1 MTRADR
7 KASASQSSEGT
18 KLAKRFAGIDFS
30 SQAVM
35 DRVLEKQ
42 ETFQKQERT
51 KKHTEAIF
59 KARTRMAEKVFG
71 KNSKLLRSELVS
83 EKQTDLDKSVKEIEE
98 LLSQKYGSSPY
109 ESSINYDQSDSDFQP

>member
-1 MTRADR
+1 M
-7 KASASQSSEGT
+7 
-18 KLAKRFAGIDFS
+18 DFS

-71 KNSKLLRSELVS
+71 KKNRLMKSEIAS
-83 EKQTDLDKSVKEIEE
+83 EKQTDLDKSYKAIEE

-109 ESSINYDQSDSDFQP
+109 ESSVNYDQSDSDFNP